1 MKYIVSPI
9 FRNTLPPTHPGYAL
23 LESLSTLNGVYEIE
37 VDCFG
42 NVTTIFNDTTTFSL
56 PTYMI
61 GNTVF
66 KNPIL
71 TQTEALACLVESQST
86 SNTQQPTQRA
96 SRDDVMLQVVLTV
109 FGGVINQE
117 NLSVLMKYGF
127 DELVCMLNEYNNRV
141 VAVMEPTTKREVLQQ
156 QKKKIQDEVT
166 ELQKKQK
173 LVQKELDAWCTFEA
187 TYKNNTAEFSRKW
200 GIVL

>member
-1 MKYIVSPI
+1 MKYMVSPI
-9 FRNTLPPTHPGYAL
+9 FRNTLPPTHPAYAL
-23 LESLSTLNGVYEIE
+23 LESLSKLNGVYEIE

-42 NVTTIFNDTTTFSL
+42 NVTTIFNETTAFSL

-71 TQTEALACLVESQST
+71 TQTEAMACLVESPST
-86 SNTQQPTQRA
+86 SNMQQPTQRA
-96 SRDDVMLQVVLTV
+96 SRDDVMMQVVLTV
-109 FGGVINQE
+109 FGGVINKD

-141 VAVMEPTTKREVLQQ
+141 AVMEPTTKREVLQQ
-156 QKKKIQDEVT
+156 QKKKIQDEVI

-173 LVQKELDAWCTFEA
+173 LVQKELDAWCTFES
-187 TYKNNTAEFSRKW
+187 TYKNNTAEFARKW